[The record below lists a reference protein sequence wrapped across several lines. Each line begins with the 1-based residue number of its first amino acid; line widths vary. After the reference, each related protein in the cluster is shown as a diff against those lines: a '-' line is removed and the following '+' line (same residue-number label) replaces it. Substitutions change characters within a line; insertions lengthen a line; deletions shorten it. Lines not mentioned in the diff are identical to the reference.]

1 MAGNSGRP
9 GAEEKRPNGRWSPGT
24 PRSRVVVACCEV
36 AAIRIHHP
44 AVHELG
50 LIAQCEFFHRPPVAS
65 CRRGVVGGGRL
76 MPARMPAAGR
86 QRKGG
91 EEMEAAAAGVGSRLC
106 VLPFGFVRTEEEG
119 SQMEGELLRK
129 GSFGDRRKPGEGK
142 EESSCFRDVMG
153 VWQAFWGLDRFAG
166 RSGRD
171 GGGRRAASTGTC
183 KSGGMSGSGGE
194 EEVVGC
200 GPD

>member
-65 CRRGVVGGGRL
+65 GRRGVVGGGRL
-76 MPARMPAAGR
+76 MSARMPAAGR

-91 EEMEAAAAGVGSRLC
+91 EEMEAAAAGVSSRLC

-119 SQMEGELLRK
+119 SQMEGGELLRK
-129 GSFGDRRKPGEGK
+129 GSFGDR
-142 EESSCFRDVMG
+142 EE
-153 VWQAFWGLDRFAG
+153 A
-166 RSGRD
+166 
-171 GGGRRAASTGTC
+171 GGRKRGVELFQGCDGCVASFLGA
-183 KSGGMSGSGGE
+183 
-194 EEVVGC
+194 
-200 GPD
+200 